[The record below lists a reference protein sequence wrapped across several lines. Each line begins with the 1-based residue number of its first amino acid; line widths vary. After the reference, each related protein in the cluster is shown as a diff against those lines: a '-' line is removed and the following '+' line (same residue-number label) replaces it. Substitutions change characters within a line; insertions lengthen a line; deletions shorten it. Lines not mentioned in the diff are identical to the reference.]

1 MLRSIQKYTIKHGQ
15 ADDKNFSV
23 ELCELEKFIGLQ
35 IARGVLMGKNTPIH
49 QLWSKEWGHLI
60 FSKTINRDR
69 YKELMKHL
77 RFDNCS
83 TRRERRQEDKFCLIS
98 EIWNNFIENCKKCF
112 VPSFDLTIDEQLFPC
127 KTRCPFIQYMPNKPD
142 KFGIKFWLLVDVRSK
157 YLCNGKPYLGK
168 DPTRNRE
175 NDLPTDVCLWLMQ
188 PFLKKGY
195 NVTMDNY
202 FTSINLAEKLK
213 TEKTTL
219 LGTIRKQRKEI
230 SKVEEMIKGKP
241 LYFSEI
247 YQSPS
252 KTTLTIYKAKK
263 AKLVYMLSLMHQTV
277 SVDQLHPKKL
287 PETVRSYNASKVG
300 VDVLD
305 QMARYHTC
313 KSATRRWP
321 VAVFFNIIDCAC
333 INAYIIYSEVTGQ
346 NLTRREFLL
355 QLIKEMVGYCSAK
368 SDLPPLPTMMAETS
382 SQTSRKRKQCQLQ
395 LCRNKSSV
403 SCHKCL
409 KSCCGRHT
417 SSTFVVATCSSC
429 AVESS

>member
-1 MLRSIQKYTIKHGQ
+1 MF
-15 ADDKNFSV
+15 D
-23 ELCELEKFIGLQ
+23 E
-35 IARGVLMGKNTPIH
+35 KNTPIH
-49 QLWSKEWGHLI
+49 QLWSKEWGHPI

-142 KFGIKFWLLVDVRSK
+142 KFGIKFWLLVEVRSK

-202 FTSINLAEKLK
+202 FISINLAEKLK

-219 LGTIRKQRKEI
+219 LGTIRKQRKEKP
-230 SKVEEMIKGKP
+230 KVEKMMKGKP
-241 LYFSEI
+241 LYSSEI
-247 YQSPS
+247 FQSPS
-252 KTTLTIYKAKK
+252 KTTLIIYKPKK
-263 AKLVYMLSLMHQTV
+263 AKLVYMLSSMRQTV
-277 SVDQLHPKKL
+277 SVDQLHPKNYPK
-287 PETVRSYNASKVG
+287 
-300 VDVLD
+300 
-305 QMARYHTC
+305 Q
-313 KSATRRWP
+313 
-321 VAVFFNIIDCAC
+321 
-333 INAYIIYSEVTGQ
+333 SEVI
-346 NLTRREFLL
+346 TR
-355 QLIKEMVGYCSAK
+355 QK
-368 SDLPPLPTMMAETS
+368 
-382 SQTSRKRKQCQLQ
+382 
-395 LCRNKSSV
+395 
-403 SCHKCL
+403 
-409 KSCCGRHT
+409 
-417 SSTFVVATCSSC
+417 
-429 AVESS
+429 